1 MSSLDGVVPG
11 IVDAHL
17 HQWNPRSTPWAAN
30 RMSRLYS
37 FLPALGDRVFPMV
50 VSQADREYVLTPST
64 VARVYEPLQYLADAS
79 AVRTVAGVRVE
90 TVVHMESHW
99 RRDEAAGRTDSPAGR
114 SAVEETR
121 YVTGLPFGVGQ
132 SPNLGAIV
140 AHADPRAEM
149 FAELLD
155 EHAALTDRLRGVRW
169 ITTRHP
175 DPRIRNGADADGILA
190 STSFLRG
197 FAEVAERGLVFDA
210 FVYSHQLYDVVTL
223 AREYPEA
230 TIVVDHLGSPVGVF
244 GPVGARTGA
253 TAGARADILRLWRE
267 RMTTLAGCPNVV
279 VKLSGLGLPVLGYGR
294 ERWGNIGSRGTLAE
308 MVGPLVEH
316 AFAHFGADRLIFG
329 SNFPIDKPNTA
340 LDMVVGALIDLLEPQ
355 GGDYVLRKVF
365 RDNAMRVYRIEGQ
378 PA

>member
-1 MSSLDGVVPG
+1 MSTLDGVITG

-30 RMSRLYS
+30 RLSKLYR
-37 FLPALGDRVFPMV
+37 FVPAFGDRVFSMA

-64 VARVYEPLQYLADAS
+64 VARVYEPMQYLGDAS
-79 AVRTVAGVRVE
+79 AVTTIAGVPID

-99 RRDEAAGRTDSPAGR
+99 RSDETAGRAESPAGR

-121 YVTGLPFGVGQ
+121 YVMGLPFGVGQ
-132 SPNLGAIV
+132 SPRLGAIV
-140 AHADPRAEM
+140 AHADPRSER
-149 FAELLD
+149 FGELLD
-155 EHAALTDRLRGVRW
+155 EHSVLTDRLRGIRW

-175 DPRIRNGADADGILA
+175 DPKIRNGADVDGILA
-190 STSFLRG
+190 STAFLKG

-223 AREYPEA
+223 AREYPEV
-230 TIVVDHLGSPVGVF
+230 TIVVDHMGAPVGVF

-267 RMTTLAGCPNVV
+267 RMVTLAACPNVM
-279 VKLSGLGLPVLGYGR
+279 VKMSGLGLPVLGYGR

-316 AFAHFGADRLIFG
+316 VVGHFGADRVMFG
-329 SNFPIDKPNTA
+329 SNFPIDKPNAA
-340 LDMVVGALIDLLEPQ
+340 LDMIIGALVDLLAPR
-355 GGDYVLRKVF
+355 GDYVLARAF
-365 RDNAMRVYRIEGQ
+365 RDNAMRVYGIE
-378 PA
+378 